1 MLFIRLLLR
10 RVRATSPDPQG
21 SSHQELDH
29 ALDGVTATEPAVTP
43 LSRPTTPATALATP
57 TATDDDEERMWQEA
71 IARARTMV
79 ALPAPPAAAPAAA
92 PAPAEH
98 PAPAG
103 HPAAAADHAH
113 TAEPSPRPSRRPVR
127 LPRPTRP
134 PPAPPAATGG
144 RMSLA
149 RADQTSLPAD
159 LAGQEPPRP
168 APAPAAAATRPRRPA
183 APRLPD
189 RSKSREALARVLAMA
204 KPRRRS
210 EAMDT
215 TQAPATA

>member
-1 MLFIRLLLR
+1 MLFIRFLLR
-10 RVRATSPDPQG
+10 RVRASSPGPQG
-21 SSHQELDH
+21 SSNQRLDH

-43 LSRPTTPATALATP
+43 MATPATLAAP
-57 TATDDDEERMWQEA
+57 TATDEDEERMWQEA
-71 IARARTMV
+71 IARARAMV
-79 ALPAPPAAAPAAA
+79 ALPTPPAAAP
-92 PAPAEH
+92 P
-98 PAPAG
+98 PAG
-103 HPAAAADHAH
+103 HPAPVGHPVAAADHAH
-113 TAEPSPRPSRRPVR
+113 PAEPSPRPSRRPVR

-159 LAGQEPPRP
+159 LSGQEPPRP
-168 APAPAAAATRPRRPA
+168 APALAATRPRRPA

-189 RSKSREALARVLAMA
+189 RSKSCEALARVLAMA